1 MFDQHLTPKDFGI
14 KVRDNCEELQ
24 ITASNKMRMSFDL
37 NEQVS
42 FYGNLHETP
51 YISLNTEQNKKNV
64 AQTKALAFQLWSQG
78 YNFKK
83 SGKGAYIVR
92 DVPKSL
98 ISSFV
103 GGIVCSKMNLSFNE
117 EYIKDFIDDVNTIGL
132 DYWDIVFQGGESETH
147 FDIEG

>member
-51 YISLNTEQNKKNV
+51 YISLNTEQNKKECR
-64 AQTKALAFQLWSQG
+64 T
-78 YNFKK
+78 
-83 SGKGAYIVR
+83 
-92 DVPKSL
+92 DKSL
-98 ISSFV
+98 GFSTV
-103 GGIVCSKMNLSFNE
+103 EPRL
-117 EYIKDFIDDVNTIGL
+117 
-132 DYWDIVFQGGESETH
+132 
-147 FDIEG
+147 